1 MPASRYV
8 SAPDRQGSIL
18 KTVSTLVMQA
28 QVIPIATTQLNELS
42 AETMKIAHELV
53 ETRRTIGKVVIAI

>member
-1 MPASRYV
+1 
-8 SAPDRQGSIL
+8 
-18 KTVSTLVMQA
+18 MQA